1 MPRDIQEVSAS
12 VGMTRG
18 KFEKRRIVSNWNK
31 SVNCGSLKGSQVKE
45 MNLMAGLW
53 LMSFRSWNIRIC
65 EPDEFNQMCLTLT
78 SRNWSMIL
86 KLFWY

>member
-53 LMSFRSWNIRIC
+53 LMS
-65 EPDEFNQMCLTLT
+65 LGAGT
-78 SRNWSMIL
+78 SEYVNLMNSIKCVL
-86 KLFWY
+86 P